1 MSQGPAEPAAA
12 PAPGERR
19 QGDRRRSDRRGA
31 GGRRFDDSGA
41 DAGVSSLL
49 PGADSLFDPG
59 WQAAGDAAGR
69 ASAGHGASAG
79 AVQDHALARVVR
91 TYVAARAAIGLG
103 LVGVQAAS
111 SLLGAGGTEWVALV
125 CVAYAVQAISYWL
138 LPGMRQARGMP
149 TADARRSVRPWL
161 ATLGVDLLCFGV
173 LHVLALGVSFNYGAL
188 LALPVLMAG
197 VLTARL
203 LALATAAG
211 VALGLLAV
219 AWISGSL
226 GGNAPALLL
235 QAGLAGLGLFVI
247 ALLAGEL
254 AGRLAR
260 EEQAARGSLELARQ
274 QARLNRLVIEE
285 MADGVLVVDRRA
297 RVRAANPAARALL
310 VDQGLSP
317 PAPFRL
323 SQRPAWAALL
333 EAVQGAF
340 AQGHWPDAGREL
352 AIAFGRGHVRILRM
366 RVRFVRAQA
375 LDRLMLQGEPGEEE
389 PAPGP
394 GAKSEPLL
402 VALLEDVRTAQ
413 ARIQQEK
420 LAAMGRVS
428 AGVAHE
434 IRNPLAAIAQANALL
449 LEDPLTPAQ
458 QRLARIISDNVL
470 RLKRLVDDVMEIA
483 PSRAAEAVACDA
495 SAVVAQCVTEWSAAA
510 RVPQGAEARLRCEL
524 PAQPLAVAFDPEH
537 LRRVLVNLLD
547 NAVRHASAAPGS
559 VFLRMAPRDDQ
570 RVALSVLSDS
580 PPIPPEV
587 ERHLFEPF
595 FSTRSRGSGLGLY
608 ICRELCER
616 YGASIEYRPR
626 PAAERLRNE
635 FLVTLQRCALP
646 QAAGVLP

>member
-1 MSQGPAEPAAA
+1 M
-12 PAPGERR
+12 
-19 QGDRRRSDRRGA
+19 
-31 GGRRFDDSGA
+31 
-41 DAGVSSLL
+41 
-49 PGADSLFDPG
+49 DSLFDPG
-59 WQAAGDAAGR
+59 WQAAGDRYHRAQGQYRAAG
-69 ASAGHGASAG
+69 AGE
-79 AVQDHALARVVR
+79 QDHALARVVR
-91 TYVAARAAIGLG
+91 TYLAARAVIGLC
-103 LVGVQAAS
+103 LVGVQAVS
-111 SLLGAGGTEWVALV
+111 SLLGAGTSEWVALV
-125 CVAYAVQAISYWL
+125 CIAYAVQAISYWL
-138 LPGMRQARGMP
+138 LPGLRQGPGALGP
-149 TADARRSVRPWL
+149 GAPAGVRPWL
-161 ATLGVDLLCFGV
+161 ATLGVDLLCFGA
-173 LHVLALGVSFNYGAL
+173 LHVLAVGASFNYGAL

-211 VALGLLAV
+211 VALGLLGV
-219 AWISGSL
+219 AWVSGSYGDH
-226 GGNAPALLL
+226 GGQAPILLL
-235 QAGLAGLGLFVI
+235 QTGLAGLGLFII

-274 QARLNRLVIEE
+274 QAQLNRLVIEE
-285 MADGVLVVDRRA
+285 MADGVLVVDSRL

-323 SQRPAWAALL
+323 AQRPAWAALL
-333 EAVQGAF
+333 EAVQRAF
-340 AQGHWPDAGREL
+340 TDGQWPDAGREL
-352 AIAFGRGHVRILRM
+352 VIAFGHGHVRTLRM
-366 RVRFVRAQA
+366 RVRFVRVRV
-375 LDRLMLQGEPGEEE
+375 LDRLVLQDEQGDEE
-389 PAPGP
+389 PASTAA
-394 GAKSEPLL
+394 GASRQKEPLL

-413 ARIQQEK
+413 ARIRQEK

-458 QRLARIISDNVL
+458 QRLAHIVNDNVQ
-470 RLKRLVDDVMEIA
+470 RLKRLVDDVMEVA
-483 PSRAAEAVACDA
+483 PGHPADAVFSDA
-495 SAVVAQCVTEWSAAA
+495 SAVVAQGVAEWAVTAKLAMGPE
-510 RVPQGAEARLRCEL
+510 GRLRCEL
-524 PAQPLAVAFDPEH
+524 PSQPLGVAFDAEH

-547 NAVRHASAAPGS
+547 NASRHASGAPGS
-559 VFLRMAPRDDQ
+559 VFLRLAVRDEQ
-570 RVALSVLSDS
+570 RVTLSVLSDS

-635 FLVTLQRCALP
+635 FLVTMQRCSPSVLAGG
-646 QAAGVLP
+646 AAP